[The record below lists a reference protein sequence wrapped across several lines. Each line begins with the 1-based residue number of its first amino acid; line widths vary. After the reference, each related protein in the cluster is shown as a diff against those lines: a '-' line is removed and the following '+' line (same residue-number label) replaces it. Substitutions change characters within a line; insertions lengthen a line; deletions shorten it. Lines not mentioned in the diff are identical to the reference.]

1 MEKPTMDD
9 SKLNQAIAAFKRGGG
24 RYEDALKALSGAYIA
39 KTRDAEVVANV
50 QMKLAAKAL
59 KKGN

>member
-1 MEKPTMDD
+1 MNDNSELHRAIEK
-9 SKLNQAIAAFKRGGG
+9 FKRGGG
-24 RYEDALKALSGAYIA
+24 QYEDALKVLSGAYIA

-50 QMKLAAKAL
+50 QHKLAAKAL